1 MDHQPFE
8 EWIFEQKEITIE
20 ENNKINNHLNE
31 CIVCKDLQ
39 KSWSQ
44 VESILVQSPMTA
56 PVSGFSQRFATRMET
71 KKVLIQQKQSIKY
84 LLVVGLVLLI
94 ITLLLFALL
103 FFSFSTGEMIV
114 GAVTAITSFFHA
126 FINLRSMA
134 YQFFNNASPL
144 VIVLGLLLI
153 GIWGVVLMPLWGFT
167 VWKVSKQGV
176 LLK

>member
-8 EWIFEQKEITIE
+8 EWIFSQKEITIE
-20 ENNKINNHLNE
+20 ENKKLNNHLNE
-31 CIVCKDLQ
+31 CEVCKDLQ
-39 KSWSQ
+39 ESWSQ
-44 VESILVQSPMTA
+44 VESILVQAPMSA
-56 PVSGFSQRFATRMET
+56 PASGFAQRFATRMET

-103 FFSFSTGEMIV
+103 FFTFSTGEMIV

-126 FINLRSMA
+126 FINLRAMA
-134 YQFFNNASPL
+134 YQFFHNASPL
-144 VIVLGLLLI
+144 AIVFGWLLI
-153 GIWGVVLMPLWGFT
+153 AIWGVVLMPLWAFT

-176 LLK
+176 LQK